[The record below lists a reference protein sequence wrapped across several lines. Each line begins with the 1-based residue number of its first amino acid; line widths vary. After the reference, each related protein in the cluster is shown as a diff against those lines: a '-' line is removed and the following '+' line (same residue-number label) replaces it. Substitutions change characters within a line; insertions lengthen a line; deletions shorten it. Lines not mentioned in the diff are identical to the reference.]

1 MLKNFYPIGIVA
13 PQLHYLGRVFYFMKF
28 LEKDLEQII
37 FESGMDSLNE
47 RGLYI
52 RGKRLRQ
59 VRIGNY
65 GIADLITFQRPFYD
79 GPEHE
84 FWNPGRITIYEL
96 KKEHIGI
103 SAFLQAVAY
112 ARGINRYLQKRDK
125 NDKYI
130 IDIKLIGRDIDKNG
144 AFCYIPQILN
154 VHNQYYD
161 LSSNMTEPG
170 VIEFI
175 TYEYAFI
182 MDIVYVDILT
192 VENLSSI

>member
-1 MLKNFYPIGIVA
+1 
-13 PQLHYLGRVFYFMKF
+13 MKF

-65 GIADLITFQRPFYD
+65 GIAD
-79 GPEHE
+79 
-84 FWNPGRITIYEL
+84 
-96 KKEHIGI
+96 
-103 SAFLQAVAY
+103 SY

-125 NDKYI
+125 DDKYI
-130 IDIKLIGRDIDKNG
+130 IDIKLIGRDIDRNG

-161 LSSNMTEPG
+161 LSSNMSEPG
-170 VIEFI
+170 AIEFI
-175 TYEYAFI
+175 TYEYTIDGLKFNCSHN
-182 MDIVYVDILT
+182 YSLT
-192 VENLSSI
+192 QEGF